1 VNISEGFI
9 KRPIATS
16 LLMAAIALFG
26 LVAYQS
32 LPVSDLPNV
41 DFPTLLVTAQLP
53 GASPETMGASVATP
67 LENQFSMIAGLES
80 MTSVNSLGSTLVT
93 LEFDL
98 NRSLD
103 GASIDVQSAITQA
116 SRLLPQGMPTPPT
129 FTKVNPAD
137 QPVLYL
143 VVTSTTM
150 PPWTL
155 DEYAQTRIAQRIS
168 MVNGVAQVQVLGS
181 QKYAVHAQLDPHA
194 LAARQIG
201 INEVETA
208 LRNWN
213 VNTPAGTLI
222 GPHKSFTLQATGQ
235 LMNAEQYKD
244 MIVTYRNGAPVRL
257 RELGNIIDGVED
269 QRTASWFYT
278 AEGEQRA
285 ITLGIQRQP
294 GTNTIAVA
302 DAVKGLLPQFRAE
315 LPTSVHMEVLYDRS
329 DTIRESY
336 FDVQLTMAL
345 TLALVIMVIFVFL
358 RNVWATVI
366 PSLALPF
373 SIIGTF
379 AVMYMLDYSLDNLSM
394 MALILSVGFVVD
406 DAIVM
411 LENIY
416 RHVEMGEDPL
426 TASLVGSREIG
437 FTIVSMTLSLAAV
450 FIPVLFMGGVLGR
463 LFREFAVTIC
473 VAILISGVVSVTLT
487 PMLCSR
493 FLKKPK
499 HGHGGETEDGAQ
511 AEQTGHREPERAG
524 LFARLGATTERY
536 FEVMLGAYDRTLKV
550 VLQHRGLTMA
560 ASAVVLFLTAVLFV
574 IVPKGFIPDQDTD
587 QLSVTTEAAQGTSYD
602 KLVEYQD
609 RVADIIR
616 DDPNVE
622 ALVSTIGGSAANTL
636 GGPNL
641 GQIVV
646 HLKPRSERKLLANDI
661 IEKLRPQLA
670 EVVGMHVFV
679 QNPPTIRIGGQ
690 VSKSLYQFSMQ
701 SPDREALYAASRS
714 LLKSLGEVDG
724 LADLTSDLQ
733 VTSPQVNVEIDRD
746 KAAALGVTAN
756 AIENAFY
763 NAYGPRWVSTIY
775 APVNEYKVL
784 LELAPEFQADP
795 ASLSL
800 LYFKATP
807 PQNSGAAATA
817 LAANGTG
824 ASGPGGPNGAGIVVP
839 LDTLAKATQVIGPQ
853 TVNHYGQLPAVTIS
867 FGLAP
872 GASLGDVLSRVRKVA
887 AASLPEGVSGQFQG
901 AAKAFQS
908 SLSNLA
914 VLLVIAIM
922 VVYIVLGILYESYI
936 HPLTILSGLP
946 SAGFGALLTLV
957 LFGMDLNI
965 YAFVGM
971 IMLIGI
977 VEKNAIMQIDFAL
990 DAERQGS
997 TPEQAIYQG
1006 CLIRFRPIMMT
1017 TMAALLGA
1025 VPIALGYG
1033 AGGEARQP
1041 LGMVVV
1047 GGLLFSQLVT
1057 LYLTPVVYT
1066 YMAQVQ
1072 SWLKNRGAA
1081 PAMHPA
1087 AATE

>member
-1 VNISEGFI
+1 MNISEGFI

-26 LVAYQS
+26 LVAYRS

-53 GASPETMGASVATP
+53 GANPETMGASVATP
-67 LENQFSMIAGLES
+67 LENQFSTISGLEA
-80 MTSVNSLGSTLVT
+80 MTSVNSLGSTQIT
-93 LEFDL
+93 LEFVLD
-98 NRSLD
+98 RSLD
-103 GASIDVQSAITQA
+103 GAAVDVQGAITQA
-116 SRLLPQGMPTPPT
+116 QRLLPQGMPTPPV

-137 QPVLYL
+137 QPILYL

-155 DEYAQTRIAQRIS
+155 DEYAETRIAQRIS
-168 MVNGVAQVQVLGS
+168 QVSGVAQVQVLGG
-181 QKYAVHAQLDPHA
+181 QKYAMHAQLDPHA

-208 LRNWN
+208 LKNWN
-213 VNTPAGTLI
+213 VNVPTGSII
-222 GPHKSFTLQATGQ
+222 GPHQVFTLQASGQ
-235 LMNAEQYKD
+235 LMNADE
-244 MIVTYRNGAPVRL
+244 YRNQIISYRNNAPVRL
-257 RELGNIIDGVED
+257 EELGKIVDGVED
-269 QRTASWFYT
+269 QRTGSWYYT
-278 AEGEQRA
+278 PEGKQAA

-302 DAVKGLLPQFRAE
+302 DAVKGLIPQFRAE
-315 LPTSVHMEVLYDRS
+315 LPASVHMDLLYDRS

-336 FDVQLTMAL
+336 HDVQFTMAL
-345 TLALVIMVIFVFL
+345 TLGLVIFVIFVFL

-379 AVMYMLDYSLDNLSM
+379 SVMYFLNYSLDNLSM

-411 LENIY
+411 LENIF

-426 TASLVGSREIG
+426 EASLQGSREIG

-473 VAILISGVVSVTLT
+473 AAILISGIVSVTLT

-499 HGHGGETEDGAQ
+499 KHGEGSQSRFYEATEHAFQ
-511 AEQTGHREPERAG
+511 AWLKG
-524 LFARLGATTERY
+524 
-536 FEVMLGAYDRTLKV
+536 YDRTLQV
-550 VLQHRGLTMA
+550 VMRHRGATMA
-560 ASAVVLFLTAVLFV
+560 AFAVLLLSTAVLFV
-574 IVPKGFIPDQDTD
+574 VVPKGFIPEQDAS
-587 QLSVTTEAAQGTSYD
+587 QISIVTEAAQGTAYG
-602 KLVEYQD
+602 KLVQYQD
-609 RVADIIR
+609 QVSQIIR
-616 DDPNVE
+616 ANPNVQG
-622 ALVSTIGGSAANTL
+622 LVSTIGGNASMTL

-646 HLKPRSERKLLANDI
+646 TLKPRSERKELVGDI
-661 IEKLRPQLA
+661 IEDLRPQLDT
-670 EVVGMHVFV
+670 VTGMRVFM
-679 QNPPTIRIGGQ
+679 QNPPTIRIGAQ

-701 SPDREALYAASRS
+701 SPDKNELYDAARKLESALAQ
-714 LLKSLGEVDG
+714 LPG
-724 LADLTSDLQ
+724 LEDVTSDLQ
-733 VTSPQVNVEIDRD
+733 VTSPQVSVDIDRD
-746 KAAALGVTAN
+746 KAAALGVTASQ
-756 AIENAFY
+756 IENAFY
-763 NAYGPRWVSTIY
+763 DAYGPRWVSTIY
-775 APVNEYKVL
+775 GSVNEYKVL
-784 LELAPEFQADP
+784 LELAPEYQQDP
-795 ASLSL
+795 SALSM
-800 LYFKATP
+800 LYFKGGGATSP
-807 PQNSGAAATA
+807 
-817 LAANGTG
+817 
-824 ASGPGGPNGAGIVVP
+824 VVP
-839 LDTLAKATQVIGPQ
+839 LDTLATTTQQVGPQ

-872 GASLGDVLSRVRKVA
+872 GASLGDVLTRVRQVTIDT
-887 AASLPEGVSGQFQG
+887 LPEGVTGQFQG
-901 AAKAFQS
+901 AASAFQGA
-908 SLSNLA
+908 LSNLA
-914 VLLVIAIM
+914 VLLVIAVL

-946 SAGFGALLTLV
+946 SAAFGALLTLII
-957 LFGMDLNI
+957 FHMELNI

-977 VEKNAIMQIDFAL
+977 VEKNAIMQVDFAL
-990 DAERQGS
+990 EAERSGMS
-997 TPEQAIYQG
+997 SEEAIYQG

-1025 VPIALGYG
+1025 VPIAVGFG

-1041 LGMVVV
+1041 LGVAVV
-1047 GGLLFSQLVT
+1047 GGLMFSQLVT
-1057 LYLTPVVYT
+1057 LYLTPVFFT
-1066 YMAQVQ
+1066 YMAQLQ
-1072 SWLKNRGAA
+1072 RWLRSRRSTATA
-1081 PAMHPA
+1081 PA
-1087 AATE
+1087 AATI

>member
-26 LVAYQS
+26 LVAYRS

-53 GASPETMGASVATP
+53 GASPETMGSSVATP

-80 MTSVNSLGSTLVT
+80 MTSVNSLGSTQIT

-103 GASIDVQSAITQA
+103 GASIDVQGAITQA
-116 SRLLPQGMPTPPT
+116 ARLLPQGMPTPPT

-137 QPVLYL
+137 QPILYL
-143 VVTSTTM
+143 VITSTTV

-155 DEYAQTRIAQRIS
+155 DEYAETRIAQRIS
-168 MVNGVAQVQVLGS
+168 MVSGVAQVQVLGS
-181 QKYAVHAQLDPHA
+181 QKYAVHAQVDPHA
-194 LAARQIG
+194 LASRQIG
-201 INEVETA
+201 INEVEAA
-208 LRNWN
+208 LRAWN
-213 VNTPAGTLI
+213 VNTPTGSIT
-222 GPHKSFTLQATGQ
+222 GPHKAYTLQATGQ
-235 LMNAEQYKD
+235 LMNAAEYKN
-244 MIVTYRNGAPVRL
+244 MVVAYRNGAPVRL
-257 RELGNIIDGVED
+257 GELGTVKDGVED
-269 QRTASWFYT
+269 ERTASWFYSRD
-278 AEGEQRA
+278 GQQRA

-302 DAVKGLLPQFRAE
+302 DAVKALMPQFRVE
-315 LPTSVHMEVLYDRS
+315 LPTSVHMDVLYDRS

-336 FDVQLTMAL
+336 RDVQFTMLL
-345 TLALVIMVIFVFL
+345 TLGLVIMVIFVFL

-379 AVMYMLDYSLDNLSM
+379 AVMYLLGYSLDNLSM

-463 LFREFAVTIC
+463 LFREFSVTIC

-493 FLKKPK
+493 FLKRAHTP
-499 HGHGGETEDGAQ
+499 GGGDTEAGGA
-511 AEQTGHREPERAG
+511 ASRLGRASERA
-524 LFARLGATTERY
+524 FDS
-536 FEVMLGAYDRTLKV
+536 MLSGYDRTLQV
-550 VLQHRGLTMA
+550 VLRHRPATMA
-560 ASAVVLFLTAVLFV
+560 AFVVVLVLTAALFI

-587 QLSVTTEAAQGTSYD
+587 QIAVTTEAAQGTSYV
-602 KLVEYQD
+602 KLVEYQGE
-609 RVADIIR
+609 VAEIISR
-616 DDPNVE
+616 DPNVE
-622 ALVSTIGGSAANTL
+622 GLVSTIGGSAAATL

-646 HLKPRSERKLLANDI
+646 HLKPRGDRKELANDI

-670 EVVGMHVFV
+670 HVLGIQV
-679 QNPPTIRIGGQ
+679 YLQNPPTVRIGGQ
-690 VSKSLYQFSMQ
+690 VSKSLYQYTMQ
-701 SPDREALYAASRS
+701 SPDREVLYEASRH
-714 LLKSLGEVDG
+714 LLKALADVPG
-724 LADLTSDLQ
+724 LVDLTSDLM
-733 VTSPQVNVEIDRD
+733 VASPQVDVQIDRD

-756 AIENAFY
+756 QIENAFY
-763 NAYGPRWVSTIY
+763 DAYGPRWVSTIY

-784 LELAPEFQADP
+784 IELEPRYQADP
-795 ASLSL
+795 AALSL
-800 LYFKATP
+800 LYFKAIP
-807 PQNSGAAATA
+807 NAGSGSGNPGGSSAGSMGGSSGAGAQSG
-817 LAANGTG
+817 GTG
-824 ASGPGGPNGAGIVVP
+824 ASAASSGGAVVP
-839 LDTLAKATQVIGPQ
+839 LDTLAHTTQVIGPQ
-853 TVNHYGQLPAVTIS
+853 TVNHQGQLAAVTIS
-867 FGLAP
+867 FGLQP
-872 GASLGDVLSRVRKVA
+872 GAALGTVLGRVREVA
-887 AASLPEGVSGQFQG
+887 DRTLPDGVSGQFQG

-946 SAGFGALLTLV
+946 SAAFGALVTLI
-957 LFGMDLNI
+957 LFRMDLNI

-990 DAERQGS
+990 EAERNGM

-1025 VPIALGYG
+1025 VPIAVGYG

-1041 LGMVVV
+1041 LGLVVV

-1072 SWLKNRGAA
+1072 GWLKTRHGVGVAQ
-1081 PAMHPA
+1081 PAV
-1087 AATE
+1087 

>member
-1 VNISEGFI
+1 MNISEGFI

-26 LVAYQS
+26 LVAYRS

-53 GASPETMGASVATP
+53 GASPETMGSSVATP

-80 MTSVNSLGSTLVT
+80 MTSVNSLGSTQIT

-103 GASIDVQSAITQA
+103 GAAVDVQGAITQA
-116 SRLLPQGMPTPPT
+116 ARLLPQGMPTPPT

-137 QPVLYL
+137 QPILYL
-143 VVTSTTM
+143 VITSSTM

-155 DEYAQTRIAQRIS
+155 DEYAETRIAQRIS
-168 MVNGVAQVQVLGS
+168 MVSGVAQVQVLGS

-194 LAARQIG
+194 LASRQIG
-201 INEVETA
+201 INEVEA
-208 LRNWN
+208 SLRNWN
-213 VNTPAGTLI
+213 VNTPTGSII
-222 GPHKSFTLQATGQ
+222 GPHKAFTLQATGQ
-235 LMNAEQYKD
+235 LMTADEYKD
-244 MIVTYRNGAPVRL
+244 MIVAYRGGAPVRL
-257 RELGNIIDGVED
+257 GELGAIVDGVED
-269 QRTASWFYT
+269 QRTASWFAT
-278 AEGEQRA
+278 RDTEQRA

-294 GTNTIAVA
+294 GTNTMAVA
-302 DAVKGLLPQFRAE
+302 DAVKALLPQFRLE
-315 LPTSVHMEVLYDRS
+315 LPSSVHMDVLYDRS

-336 FDVQLTMAL
+336 RDVQMTMAL
-345 TLALVIMVIFVFL
+345 TLGLVIMVIYAFL

-379 AVMYMLDYSLDNLSM
+379 AAMYMLGYSLDNLSM

-416 RHVEMGEDPL
+416 RHVEMGETPL
-426 TASLVGSREIG
+426 EASLIGSREIG

-463 LFREFAVTIC
+463 LFREFSVTIC

-493 FLKKPK
+493 FLK
-499 HGHGGETEDGAQ
+499 HRARAAGTDAGR
-511 AEQTGHREPERAG
+511 EQTGTTSWFERGFEWMLNGYDQTLQIVLRHRP
-524 LFARLGATTERY
+524 ATMVA
-536 FEVMLGAYDRTLKV
+536 F
-550 VLQHRGLTMA
+550 
-560 ASAVVLFLTAVLFV
+560 AVVLVLTAALF
-574 IVPKGFIPDQDTD
+574 ILVPKGFIPDQDTD
-587 QLSVTTEAAQGTSYD
+587 QIAVITEAAQGTSYD
-602 KLVEYQD
+602 ALVTYQSQ
-609 RVADIIR
+609 VAEIIR
-616 DDPNVE
+616 ANPNVE
-622 ALVSTIGGSAANTL
+622 GLVSTVGGSAANTL

-646 HLKPRSERKLLANDI
+646 HLKPRGERKQLANDVI
-661 IEKLRPQLA
+661 ADLRPQLA
-670 EVVGMHVFV
+670 RLPGMEVYL
-679 QNPPTIRIGGQ
+679 QNPPTVRIGGQ
-690 VSKSLYQFSMQ
+690 VSKSLYQYSMQ
-701 SPDREALYAASRS
+701 SPDREQLYAASIA
-714 LLKSLGEVDG
+714 LKKA
-724 LADLTSDLQ
+724 LASVPGIEDLTSDLEVQ
-733 VTSPQVNVEIDRD
+733 SPQVNVQIDRD

-756 AIENAFY
+756 QIESAFY
-763 NAYGPRWVSTIY
+763 DAYGPRWVSTIY

-784 LELAPEFQADP
+784 LELAPRFQQDP
-795 ASLSL
+795 TALSL
-800 LYFKATP
+800 LYFKG
-807 PQNSGAAATA
+807 NSG
-817 LAANGTG
+817 
-824 ASGPGGPNGAGIVVP
+824 PVVP
-839 LDTLAKATQVIGPQ
+839 LDTLATTRQTIGPQ
-853 TVNHYGQLPAVTIS
+853 TVSHKGQLPSVTIS
-867 FGLAP
+867 FGLQP
-872 GASLGDVLSRVRKVA
+872 GASLGQVLTRVSQVA
-887 AASLPEGVSGQFQG
+887 DATLPQGVSGQFQG
-901 AAKAFQS
+901 AAQAFES
-908 SLSNLA
+908 SLGNLA
-914 VLLVIAIM
+914 ALLVVAIL

-946 SAGFGALLTLV
+946 SAGFGALVTLI
-957 LFGMDLNI
+957 LFRMDLNI

-990 DAERQGS
+990 ESERAGKS
-997 TPEQAIYQG
+997 ARDAIYEG

-1025 VPIALGYG
+1025 VPIALGFG

-1041 LGMVVV
+1041 LGLVVV

-1066 YMAQVQ
+1066 YMAQLQ
-1072 SWLKNRGAA
+1072 AWLKPGTASA
-1081 PAMHPA
+1081 VTLADA
-1087 AATE
+1087 